1 MYTIH
6 YIIYEHF
13 IDNIQSRYNC
23 VKKNTINYHKQ
34 GGLSDKIFKI
44 GATIA
49 GTFVLMIIALL
60 VFQLISES
68 YPVWEKEGFSFIIG
82 TDWNPVEGRESFGAL
97 PYIFGTLVVATIAM
111 LIGVPLSIGIAMFIS
126 DAPSKIGAPLGMLVE
141 LLAAVPSVIYGLWG
155 LLIFRLY
162 FKDWVEQ
169 PLHDLFGDSIFLFSG
184 TPFGLDILTASVILA
199 IMIIPTVSAVSREI
213 MKAVPQQQKEAA
225 YMLGATKWEMF
236 KIAVFPYSKTGLVG
250 ASILGLGRAVGETMA
265 VTMLIGNATGI
276 AAIPSSLFGPSQTTS
291 SIIANE
297 FVEASPASLH
307 LPALIGV
314 ALVLLLIAI
323 AINVVAHLLV
333 TKMMKIK
340 EGAINN

>member
-1 MYTIH
+1 M
-6 YIIYEHF
+6 
-13 IDNIQSRYNC
+13 
-23 VKKNTINYHKQ
+23 KKNDVAYKKQ
-34 GGLSDKIFKI
+34 NILSDKIFKV

-49 GTFVLMIIALL
+49 GTFVLVMIALL
-60 VFQLISES
+60 VFQLATES
-68 YPVWEKEGFSFIIG
+68 YPVWEEEGLSFIVG
-82 TDWNPVEGRESFGAL
+82 TDWNAVEGRESFGAL
-97 PYIFGTLVVATIAM
+97 PYIFGTLVTASLAM

-126 DAPSKIGAPLGMLVE
+126 DAPPKIGAPLGFLVE

-155 LLIFRLY
+155 LLVFRLY

-184 TPFGLDILTASVILA
+184 TPFGLDIITASVILA
-199 IMIIPTVSAVSREI
+199 IMIIPTVSAVSREV

-236 KIAVFPYSKTGLVG
+236 KIAVFPYSKTGLIG

-276 AAIPSSLFGPSQTTS
+276 AAIPSSLFKPSQTMS

-323 AINVVAHLLV
+323 VINVIAHLLV
-333 TKMMKIK
+333 TKMMKVK

>member
-1 MYTIH
+1 MPKDVGKIKLRPEKPNRRP
-6 YIIYEHF
+6 IA
-13 IDNIQSRYNC
+13 
-23 VKKNTINYHKQ
+23 
-34 GGLSDKIFKI
+34 DKVFKI
-44 GATIA
+44 GATVA
-49 GTFVLMIIALL
+49 GVYVLVMVALL
-60 VFQLISES
+60 VFQLVSES
-68 YPVWEKEGFSFIIG
+68 YPIWEEDGLSFITS
-82 TDWNPVEGRESFGAL
+82 TDWNAVDGRESFGAL
-97 PYIFGTLVVATIAM
+97 PYILGTLVTASLAM

-126 DAPSKIGAPLGMLVE
+126 DAPPKIGGPLGFLVE

-155 LLIFRLY
+155 LFVFRLY
-162 FKDWVEQ
+162 FKDWMEK

-184 TPFGLDILTASVILA
+184 TPFGLDIFTASVILA
-199 IMIIPTVSAVSREI
+199 IMIIPTVSSVAREV

-236 KIAVFPYSKTGLVG
+236 KLAVFPYSKTGLIG

-265 VTMLIGNATGI
+265 VTMLIGNATGF
-276 AAIPSSLFGPSQTTS
+276 AAIPSSLFKPSQTMS

-307 LPALIGV
+307 LPALIAV

-333 TKMMKIK
+333 TRMMKVK

>member
-1 MYTIH
+1 MWISKVARSK
-6 YIIYEHF
+6 IKPE
-13 IDNIQSRYNC
+13 RP
-23 VKKNTINYHKQ
+23 HK
-34 GGLSDKIFKI
+34 LPISDKLFKFT
-44 GATIA
+44 AFTA
-49 GTFVLMIIALL
+49 GSFVLIMIALL
-60 VFQLISES
+60 VFQLIAES
-68 YPVWEKEGFSFIIG
+68 YPVWEKEGLEFITK
-82 TDWNPVEGRESFGAL
+82 TDWNAVEGRESFGVL
-97 PYIFGTLVVATIAM
+97 PYIFGTLVTAGLAM

-126 DAPSKIGAPLGMLVE
+126 DAPSKIGGPLGFVVE

-155 LLIFRLY
+155 LFVFRIY
-162 FKDWVEQ
+162 FKDWIET
-169 PLHDLFGDSIFLFSG
+169 PLHNTFGDSIFLFSG
-184 TPFGLDILTASVILA
+184 TPFGLDIITASVVLA

-236 KIAVFPYSKTGLVG
+236 RLAVFPYSKTGLIG

-265 VTMLIGNATGI
+265 VTMLIGNATG
-276 AAIPSSLFGPSQTTS
+276 AAAMPSSLFKSSQTMS

-297 FVEASPASLH
+297 FVEASPASVH

-323 AINVVAHLLV
+323 AINVIAHMLV
-333 TKMMKIK
+333 TRMLKVK

>member
-1 MYTIH
+1 MARPKLVPRKPGRLPI
-6 YIIYEHF
+6 
-13 IDNIQSRYNC
+13 
-23 VKKNTINYHKQ
+23 
-34 GGLSDKIFKI
+34 SDKVFKI
-44 GATIA
+44 GATLA
-49 GTFVLMIIALL
+49 GVYVLIMIALL
-60 VFQLISES
+60 VFQLVSES
-68 YPVWEKEGFSFIIG
+68 YPIWEEEGLSFIVG
-82 TDWNPVEGRESFGAL
+82 TDWNAVEDRESFGAL
-97 PYIFGTLVVATIAM
+97 PYILGTLATSALAM
-111 LIGVPLSIGIAMFIS
+111 AIGVPLSLGIAMFIS
-126 DAPSKIGAPLGMLVE
+126 DAPAKIGGPLGFLVE

-155 LLIFRLY
+155 LFVFRIY
-162 FKDWVEQ
+162 FKDWIET
-169 PLHDLFGDSIFLFSG
+169 PLHNAFGDSIWLFSG
-184 TPFGLDILTASVILA
+184 TPFGLDIITASVILA
-199 IMIIPTVSAVSREI
+199 IMIIPTVSAVSREV

-236 KIAVFPYSKTGLVG
+236 RLAVFPYSKTGLIG

-276 AAIPSSLFGPSQTTS
+276 AAIPSSFFKPSQTMS

-323 AINVVAHLLV
+323 VINVIAHVLV
-333 TKMMKIK
+333 TRMLKVK

>member
-1 MYTIH
+1 M
-6 YIIYEHF
+6 
-13 IDNIQSRYNC
+13 S
-23 VKKNTINYHKQ
+23 KINLKPEKQ
-34 GGLSDKIFKI
+34 GMRQISDKIFKI
-44 GATIA
+44 GATVA
-49 GTFVLMIIALL
+49 GVYVLVMIVLL

-68 YPVWEKEGFSFIIG
+68 YPIWEENGLSFIIG
-82 TDWNPVEGRESFGAL
+82 TDWNAVEGRESFGAL
-97 PYIFGTLVVATIAM
+97 PYVLGTLITASLAM
-111 LIGVPLSIGIAMFIS
+111 VIGVPLSIGIAMFIS
-126 DAPSKIGAPLGMLVE
+126 DAPAKIGGPLGFIVE

-155 LLIFRLY
+155 LFVFRLY
-162 FKDWVEQ
+162 FKDWVEK

-184 TPFGLDILTASVILA
+184 TPFGLDIITASVILA
-199 IMIIPTVSAVSREI
+199 IMIIPTVSAVSREV
-213 MKAVPQQQKEAA
+213 MKAVPQQQREAA
-225 YMLGATKWEMF
+225 YMLGATRWEMF
-236 KIAVFPYSKTGLVG
+236 KLAVFPYSKTGLIG

-276 AAIPSSLFGPSQTTS
+276 AAIPSSLFKPSQTMS

-323 AINVVAHLLV
+323 GINVVAHLLV
-333 TKMMKIK
+333 TRMMKVK

>member
-1 MYTIH
+1 VGKVKLPPPKTG
-6 YIIYEHF
+6 
-13 IDNIQSRYNC
+13 SRL
-23 VKKNTINYHKQ
+23 I
-34 GGLSDKIFKI
+34 SDKIFKI
-44 GATIA
+44 GATAA
-49 GTFVLMIIALL
+49 GVYVLVMIVFLA
-60 VFQLISES
+60 FQLVSES
-68 YPVWEKEGFSFIIG
+68 YPIWEENGLSFI
-82 TDWNPVEGRESFGAL
+82 TKTEWNAVEGREDFGVL
-97 PYIFGTLVVATIAM
+97 PYIFGTLVTSALAM
-111 LIGVPLSIGIAMFIS
+111 AIGVPLSIGIAMFIS
-126 DAPSKIGAPLGMLVE
+126 DAPAKIGGPLGFLVE

-155 LLIFRLY
+155 LFVFRVY
-162 FKDWVEQ
+162 FVDWIEK
-169 PLHDLFGDSIFLFSG
+169 PLHNAFGDNIWLFSG

-199 IMIIPTVSAVSREI
+199 IMIIPTVSAVSREV
-213 MKAVPQQQKEAA
+213 MRAVPQQQKEAA

-236 KIAVFPYSKTGLVG
+236 KLAVFPYSKTGLIG

-276 AAIPSSLFGPSQTTS
+276 TAFPSSLFKPSQTMS

-323 AINVVAHLLV
+323 AINVVAHILV
-333 TKMMKIK
+333 TRMLKVK

>member
-1 MYTIH
+1 MG
-6 YIIYEHF
+6 
-13 IDNIQSRYNC
+13 NIKLRPE
-23 VKKNTINYHKQ
+23 KPKRRPIT
-34 GGLSDKIFKI
+34 DKIFKI
-44 GATIA
+44 AATCA
-49 GTFVLMIIALL
+49 GVYVLVMVALL
-60 VFQLISES
+60 VFQLVSES
-68 YPVWEKEGFSFIIG
+68 YPIWEEDGLSFITG
-82 TDWNPVEGRESFGAL
+82 TDWNAVEGRESFGAL
-97 PYIFGTLVVATIAM
+97 PYIFGTLVTASLAM

-126 DAPSKIGAPLGMLVE
+126 DAPAKIGGPLGFLVE

-155 LLIFRLY
+155 LFVFRLY
-162 FKDWVEQ
+162 FKDWVEE
-169 PLHDLFGDSIFLFSG
+169 PLHNLFGDSIFLFSG
-184 TPFGLDILTASVILA
+184 TPFGLDIITASVILA
-199 IMIIPTVSAVSREI
+199 IMIIPTVSAVSREV
-213 MKAVPQQQKEAA
+213 MKAVPQQQREAA

-236 KIAVFPYSKTGLVG
+236 KLAVFPYSKTGLIG

-276 AAIPSSLFGPSQTTS
+276 AAIPSSLFKPSQTMS

-333 TKMMKIK
+333 TRMMKVK

>member
-1 MYTIH
+1 MGRWPI
-6 YIIYEHF
+6 
-13 IDNIQSRYNC
+13 
-23 VKKNTINYHKQ
+23 
-34 GGLSDKIFKI
+34 SDKVFKI

-49 GTFVLMIIALL
+49 GVYVLVMIAFLA
-60 VFQLISES
+60 FQLISES
-68 YPVWEKEGFSFIIG
+68 YPIWEENGLSFI
-82 TDWNPVEGRESFGAL
+82 TKTEWNAVEGREDFGVL
-97 PYIFGTLVVATIAM
+97 PYIFGTLVTSALAM
-111 LIGVPLSIGIAMFIS
+111 VIGVPLSIGIAMFIS
-126 DAPSKIGAPLGMLVE
+126 DAPPKIGAPLGFIVE
-141 LLAAVPSVIYGLWG
+141 LLAAIPSVIYGLWG
-155 LLIFRLY
+155 LFVFRVY
-162 FKDWVEQ
+162 FVDWIEK
-169 PLHDLFGDSIFLFSG
+169 PLHNAFGDNIWIFSG

-199 IMIIPTVSAVSREI
+199 IMIIPTVSAVSREV

-236 KIAVFPYSKTGLVG
+236 KLAVFPYSKTGLIG

-276 AAIPSSLFGPSQTTS
+276 NAIPSSLFKSSQTMS

-323 AINVVAHLLV
+323 AINIVAHILV
-333 TKMMKIK
+333 TRMLKVK

>member
-1 MYTIH
+1 VTKPKLYTSKTGTRQI
-6 YIIYEHF
+6 
-13 IDNIQSRYNC
+13 
-23 VKKNTINYHKQ
+23 
-34 GGLSDKIFKI
+34 SDKVFKI
-44 GATIA
+44 AATVA
-49 GTFVLMIIALL
+49 GVYVLVMIVFLA
-60 VFQLISES
+60 FQLVSES
-68 YPVWEKEGFSFIIG
+68 YPIWEENGLSFI
-82 TDWNPVEGRESFGAL
+82 TKTEWNAVEGREDFGVL
-97 PYIFGTLVVATIAM
+97 PYIFGTLVTSALAM
-111 LIGVPLSIGIAMFIS
+111 TIGVPLSIGIAMFIS
-126 DAPSKIGAPLGMLVE
+126 DAPAKIGGPLGFLVE

-155 LLIFRLY
+155 LFVFRVY
-162 FKDWVEQ
+162 FVDWIEK
-169 PLHDLFGDSIFLFSG
+169 PLHNAFGDSIWIFSG

-199 IMIIPTVSAVSREI
+199 IMIIPTVSAVSREV

-236 KIAVFPYSKTGLVG
+236 KLAVFPYSKTGLIG

-276 AAIPSSLFGPSQTTS
+276 NAITSSLFKPSQTMS

-323 AINVVAHLLV
+323 GINVVAHILV
-333 TKMMKIK
+333 TRMLKVK